1 MTARELEIKNR
12 LYNQYKQNKEKFVD
26 DYESEAEHVMLGRAI
41 NLAKQMAENENK
53 LRIKEMIKK
62 ALTEEP
68 LTEEP
73 LDEINSVEYIQTLKP
88 IENDSEDIIKLS
100 VPLLIR
106 IMEYSREDAK
116 TDMDL
121 HFAAENMIQLSK
133 ANRNLHMS
141 DYESIVLP
149 YGKIDQND

>member
-62 ALTEEP
+62 ALTEKP
-68 LTEEP
+68 LIEEP